1 MPGARDT
8 SSSELAYEYAE
19 VFGDGV
25 GTSCGQNGFEFL
37 RYPLPNP
44 TPYHLE
50 APAASLTA
58 FAREAQRELGENRL
72 KADSGNASTRAH
84 SFFNRW
90 NLSWKVPF
98 SELKHKDQHGQEMT
112 IYYIKPTSFVKF
124 LLENASE
131 LVMGGIVKLDDGRCQ
146 LQACWNNYRQFH
158 PTHQLFRE
166 SHPERSTRNTLAFC
180 FHGDEG
186 RGKKGNTVV
195 MMFETCLGV
204 GTVTNIQEKR
214 NFVHCEYCHLRQKCA
229 NLFNEKEGTM
239 KGDSQVPELCGYQ
252 AHNTKNNSYLTKFVL
267 SVLPNEMYKDTGA
280 LEVVIQEICKDFKF
294 LFEHGISVKNQQWFV
309 ALTGL
314 KGDLKWYEKIANLER
329 CFNRQIGSGLQMC
342 HECEAGLDAMPWEDA
357 SHDPCW
363 GGAIYQ
369 NRPWG
374 NNAPSISII
383 PCDSTSPEKI
393 LRRGLFHNTKVGL
406 LRDYVGSTI
415 LFLISLGYFRD
426 PGPGISNARDICL
439 QRAHRHF
446 MLFCTASRGKP
457 GLRSFTPVFF
467 NAKKQTDFGWIN
479 AKGSDVTLL
488 MKWIPIVC
496 QGFINDPVNQ
506 QHIPILTRIWKGAKC
521 VNTWQHALYNHGL
534 WLPRH
539 CAMVVYQE
547 LHEFL
552 QRYNALAFDCLQD
565 YNFTGYAMKSKFHM
579 IAHTKHEILMM
590 LRKRP
595 KVKWIPNPLLW
606 SGEMNEDVVGKLAR
620 LSRRVDSRLASKRT
634 VQLYLCKCK
643 AVHKRFLKNIACK
656 EK

>member
-1 MPGARDT
+1 MRA
-8 SSSELAYEYAE
+8 
-19 VFGDGV
+19 
-25 GTSCGQNGFEFL
+25 
-37 RYPLPNP
+37 
-44 TPYHLE
+44 
-50 APAASLTA
+50 
-58 FAREAQRELGENRL
+58 GE
-72 KADSGNASTRAH
+72 
-84 SFFNRW
+84 
-90 NLSWKVPF
+90 
-98 SELKHKDQHGQEMT
+98 
-112 IYYIKPTSFVKF
+112 
-124 LLENASE
+124 
-131 LVMGGIVKLDDGRCQ
+131 
-146 LQACWNNYRQFH
+146 
-158 PTHQLFRE
+158 
-166 SHPERSTRNTLAFC
+166 
-180 FHGDEG
+180 
-186 RGKKGNTVV
+186 KKGNTAV

-314 KGDLKWYEKIANLER
+314 KGDLKSYEKIANLER

-342 HECEAGLDAMPWEDA
+342 HECEAGSHAMPWEDA

-393 LRRGLFHNTKVGL
+393 LRRDLFHNTKVGL

-415 LFLISLGYFRD
+415 LLLISLGYFRD

-467 NAKKQTDFGWIN
+467 NAKKQTDLD
-479 AKGSDVTLL
+479 GSMQKDL
-488 MKWIPIVC
+488 M
-496 QGFINDPVNQ
+496 
-506 QHIPILTRIWKGAKC
+506 
-521 VNTWQHALYNHGL
+521 
-534 WLPRH
+534 
-539 CAMVVYQE
+539 
-547 LHEFL
+547 
-552 QRYNALAFDCLQD
+552 
-565 YNFTGYAMKSKFHM
+565 
-579 IAHTKHEILMM
+579 
-590 LRKRP
+590 
-595 KVKWIPNPLLW
+595 
-606 SGEMNEDVVGKLAR
+606 
-620 LSRRVDSRLASKRT
+620 
-634 VQLYLCKCK
+634 
-643 AVHKRFLKNIACK
+643 
-656 EK
+656 